1 MLVKMS
7 SLDLSLLDPT
17 KPVDIN
23 QLKRIF
29 EQIDKNINS
38 VSTTPGTGGTTDH
51 ALLTHL
57 TFISSGHTG
66 FQSALGFTPEDV
78 TNKSTDVLLGVSNIL
93 YPSQKAVKTYADTKV
108 SSVSGTANRIS
119 VTAGTTPTVNLDT
132 TLMPSPA
139 VGDIGKALVATGA
152 NAATWQVVALSTTN
166 KRLGCMDIDG
176 VTNTVDTDYG
186 LYTVPASTY
195 AKNVKIYICNRNG
208 GYTARVR
215 LAHVDGAVG
224 DVAVADYI
232 LFDDYLLPYETKI
245 VELDGMVATDTIL
258 CRSSVS
264 LVNFE
269 ACGEELTTDVYRKRV
284 GALDI
289 DGTTNAIDTDKV
301 VYTSDRA
308 TKVNV
313 LICNRNSGYVAECQ
327 IAHVNSDDIA
337 DIADEDRK
345 FFTLDVNQSLFLEL
359 DLNMAINEIIS
370 FRSDTTNVNCLVYL
384 AE

>member
-1 MLVKMS
+1 MLR
-7 SLDLSLLDPT
+7 LDLNPLIRDKNLDPFIT
-17 KPVDIN
+17 QELFKTIQDY
-23 QLKRIF
+23 
-29 EQIDKNINS
+29 INS
-38 VSTTPGTGGTTDH
+38 GNVSGGGGTMDH
-51 ALLTHL
+51 SILTNL
-57 TFISSGHTG
+57 SYVASGHIG
-66 FQSALGFTPEDV
+66 FQPAIGYIPEDV
-78 TNKSTDVLLGVSNIL
+78 ANKDTDPTLAADSDTL
-93 YPSQKAVKTYADTKV
+93 YPSQKAIKTYADTKV

-166 KRLGCMDIDG
+166 KRLGCLDIDG
-176 VTNTVDTDYG
+176 STNTVDTDYG
-186 LYTVPASTY
+186 LYTVGASTY

-208 GYTARVR
+208 GYTARIR

-245 VELDGMVATDTIL
+245 VELDGMVATDTL
-258 CRSSVS
+258 LVRSSVS

-289 DGTTNAIDTDKV
+289 DGATNAINTDKV

-345 FFTLDVNQSLFLEL
+345 FFTLDVNQTLFLEL

-370 FRSDTTNVNCLVYL
+370 FRSDTTNVNCLVYQ